1 MAEALQHSLVPMHE
15 VLPHDEALS
24 ELQPWDIV
32 SVEDFTK
39 LPLIAIDD
47 PALVSAVSQTE
58 KGATPTWPV
67 GHVVRITRRSA
78 FSGISTAYRLVVGT
92 SAYGR
97 TSAADVELVVFEDYF
112 EQQEQDEEPQESNL
126 LTDTITEKDLVPL
139 TDEDIEKL
147 NQEIRQTEEQEYAD
161 DMEGFE

>member
-1 MAEALQHSLVPMHE
+1 MAEVLQHSLVPMHE
-15 VLPHDEALS
+15 VLPHDEALA

-58 KGATPTWPV
+58 KGDTPIWPV

-78 FSGISTAYRLVVGT
+78 YSGISTAYRLVVGT

-112 EQQEQDEEPQESNL
+112 EEQEDEEPQESDL
-126 LTDTITEKDLVPL
+126 LDIITEKDLVPL
-139 TDEDIEKL
+139 TDEDVERL
-147 NQEIRQTEEQEYAD
+147 NREIRQTEEQEYAD

>member
-1 MAEALQHSLVPMHE
+1 MAEALQHSMVPMHE

-58 KGATPTWPV
+58 KGATPTWPA

-78 FSGISTAYRLVVGT
+78 YAGISTAYRLVVGT

-97 TSAADVELVVFEDYF
+97 TSAADVELVMFEDYF
-112 EQQEQDEEPQESNL
+112 EEQEDEAPQESDL
-126 LTDTITEKDLVPL
+126 PDIITEKELVPL
-139 TDEDIEKL
+139 TDEDVERL
-147 NQEIRQTEEQEYAD
+147 NREIRQTEEQEYAD

>member
-1 MAEALQHSLVPMHE
+1 MAEALQHSMVPMHE

-78 FSGISTAYRLVVGT
+78 YAGISTAYRLVVGT

-112 EQQEQDEEPQESNL
+112 EEQEDEEPQES
-126 LTDTITEKDLVPL
+126 DSSGIITEKELVPL
-139 TDEDIEKL
+139 TDEDVERL
-147 NQEIRQTEEQEYAD
+147 NREISQTEEQEYSD